1 MHSRKLESTRFI
13 NTLIVDSKNLKNWTG
28 AKQRTVITINKG
40 VSYVED

>member
-1 MHSRKLESTRFI
+1 MHGHKLESTRFI
-13 NTLIVDSKNLKNWTG
+13 NTLIVDIENLKNWIG